1 LGKFIVYG
9 LLVIGASSLAN
20 WTTLGRSA
28 GSNYYGG
35 YGTRGGWIG
44 APGGGFSSSGSG
56 HK

>member
-1 LGKFIVYG
+1 MGKYILYA

-20 WTTLGRSA
+20 WTTLGRGGYGY
-28 GSNYYGG
+28 GS

-44 APGGGFSSSGSG
+44 GSGGGFSSSGTG